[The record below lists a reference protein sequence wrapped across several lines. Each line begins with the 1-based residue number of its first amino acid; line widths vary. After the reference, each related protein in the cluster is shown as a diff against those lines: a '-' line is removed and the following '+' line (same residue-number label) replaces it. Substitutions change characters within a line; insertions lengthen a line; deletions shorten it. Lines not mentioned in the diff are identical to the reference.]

1 MLFRWLPYFNTMNVS
16 WTHYPSWL
24 TQKNIILIF
33 CILRFF
39 FYSYSYSILQSAV
52 EIGSEKFKYFS
63 DQNGPQDR
71 LLENKLGLLS
81 STKTFVCSNWKG
93 KKSSILVLCFV
104 SWEARKTY
112 ILKEGAYLLI
122 SQLFNSDMTH
132 QSTQLW
138 WYCNW
143 IFLLFL
149 ETFIALFV
157 FCALIVL
164 TLKRNLVSW
173 KYCGHLNKEIIS
185 FFPSWFCV
193 VCVTRFLQSF
203 SY

>member
-1 MLFRWLPYFNTMNVS
+1 M
-16 WTHYPSWL
+16 
-24 TQKNIILIF
+24 
-33 CILRFF
+33 
-39 FYSYSYSILQSAV
+39 
-52 EIGSEKFKYFS
+52 
-63 DQNGPQDR
+63 
-71 LLENKLGLLS
+71 LS

-193 VCVTRFLQSF
+193 VCVMSRGFFNPFHTNLSFQYSQKTLKKQRFCYVFWLYRSDAF
-203 SY
+203 ILGVLTSVILIFEKFKEICA